1 MRSCEAKTDPLGTR
15 PPTEELKRK
24 EGGSARAEK
33 TDRLMTKRKKELAR
47 ESMERFPENNGTTG
61 NEEVGSDWSSHSHD
75 TLFFD
80 IVSSPSLVVITDS
93 LNPQR
98 AGNKIDNGK
107 HAVNAC
113 LPTAQIPR
121 AMIVI
126 VLIFREGPMM
136 MDDQTGSLRRGHY

>member
-75 TLFFD
+75 IVFRYCLVALPGRNHGFFE
-80 IVSSPSLVVITDS
+80 PS
-93 LNPQR
+93 
-98 AGNKIDNGK
+98 
-107 HAVNAC
+107 
-113 LPTAQIPR
+113 
-121 AMIVI
+121 
-126 VLIFREGPMM
+126 EGGE
-136 MDDQTGSLRRGHY
+136 QN